1 MAVVERFSPCE
12 LVRARGREWVVV
24 EAHSA
29 LSLRPLTGS
38 EADIE
43 TILPELEVEPVV
55 YATFDAPDA
64 T

>member
-1 MAVVERFSPCE
+1 MAVVERFSPGE

-38 EADIE
+38 EADVE
-43 TILPELEVEPVV
+43 TIVPIHGHP
-55 YATFDAPDA
+55 APWSA
-64 T
+64 LVSLVGR